1 MPRSP
6 ARDRQARVQP
16 RKTPRQARA
25 RETRR
30 AILEAAA
37 RVLRAEGPAAF
48 NTNRVAEVAGVSV
61 GSLYQYFPNKAA
73 LLFQLDVLDSKVVW
87 EEIEA
92 LLGDRERSP
101 RERVDAAVE
110 RFFRSEAEEAAL
122 RGSLRRAEAFFEH
135 TPQIEARNAFIRS
148 RLRQILAE
156 LVPAAGGRDLDF
168 DAELFATTVASVSEA
183 VTDRT
188 TDPAQIGRFARATS
202 EMLCRQLGIEERPAR

>member
-16 RKTPRQARA
+16 RKSPRQARS

-73 LLFQLDVLDSKVVW
+73 LLFQLDVLDSKAVW

-92 LLGDRERSP
+92 LLGDRERPP
-101 RERVDAAVE
+101 RERVAAAIE

-148 RLRQILAE
+148 RVRQILAE
-156 LVPAAGGRDLDF
+156 LVPAGARDLDF

-188 TDPAQIGRFARATS
+188 TDPERVARFARATS
-202 EMLCRQLGIEERPAR
+202 EMLCRQLGIEDPPAR